1 MASYKRQQMSVLAM
15 NTIAFTACFAVW
27 VMFSIIG
34 IPIKELLE
42 LNETQFGLLIA
53 TPILTGS
60 LMRLPVGMMT
70 DKFGG
75 RIVYFILLLVTIIPL
90 WFIGSATEYWQFLVL
105 GLFVGIAGAS
115 FSVGISYTARWFT
128 KEHQGFA
135 MGIFGAGNAGAA
147 LTKFVAPSLVVLYG
161 WEMVPKVYAVGMFII
176 AVLFWMFTY
185 TDPDHKVGKHVTLR
199 HQLKML
205 RDPRIWK
212 YMQYYSLVFGG
223 FVGLSL
229 WMTKYYISEYGFELK
244 TAALLAAIFVLPSGI
259 IRALGGWFSDKFG
272 AYKVTWWVM
281 WISLICLFFMS
292 YPQTEMIISSL
303 KGQYTVHVGPSVWTF
318 TALLFTL
325 GIAWGFG
332 KASVFKFLSDEYNED
347 IGVASGIVG
356 LAGGMGGFLLPIM
369 FGAMIDITGVNSSVF
384 MLLFGATAVSLIW
397 MHFTFSKDQREK
409 GELAIKDRA
418 YSNCV
423 NLQENPAEY
432 VAARAAVEQAGL
444 LEELVSKY
452 AAARIKAEREARQLK
467 NAPKAAATKAQAA
480 APKAKPAVSKEPVT
494 RKAKPNV
501 SKPDAAKP
509 E

>member
-1 MASYKRQQMSVLAM
+1 MASFKRQQMSVLAM

-34 IPIKELLE
+34 IPIKELLA
-42 LNETQFGLLIA
+42 LNDTQFGLLVA

-60 LMRLPVGMMT
+60 LTRLPVGIMT

-75 RIVYFILLLVTIIPL
+75 RIVYFILLLTTILPL
-90 WFIGSATEYWQFLVL
+90 WFIGSATQYWQFLVL

-115 FSVGISYTARWFT
+115 FSVGIAYTARWFT
-128 KEHQGFA
+128 KENQGFA

-147 LTKFVAPSLVVLYG
+147 LTKFVAPSLVVAYG
-161 WEMVPKVYAVGMFII
+161 WEMVPKVYAVAMFVV

-185 TDPDHKVGKHVTLR
+185 TDPDHKVSKSVTLR
-199 HQLKML
+199 QQLRLL

-229 WMTKYYISEYGFELK
+229 WMTKYYISEYGFDIK
-244 TAALLAAIFVLPSGI
+244 TAALLAAIFVLPSGV

-281 WISLICLFFMS
+281 WISIVCLFFMS
-292 YPQTEMIISSL
+292 YPQTEM
-303 KGQYTVHVGPSVWTF
+303 TVKTLNGDYSMHVGLNVWAF

-332 KASVFKFLSDEYNED
+332 KASVFKFLSDEFYDD

-369 FGAMIDITGVNSSVF
+369 FGALIDITGVNSSVF
-384 MLLFGATAVSLIW
+384 MLLYGATAVSLIW
-397 MHFTFSKDQREK
+397 MHFTFAKDQHEQDEAAALLREH
-409 GELAIKDRA
+409 DRFA
-418 YSNCV
+418 R
-423 NLQENPAEY
+423 LQESPAEY
-432 VAARAAVEQAGL
+432 VAARAAVEQADL
-444 LEELVSKY
+444 LEELVAKY
-452 AAARIKAEREARQLK
+452 AKARVNAEREARKLRK
-467 NAPKAAATKAQAA
+467 L
-480 APKAKPAVSKEPVT
+480 SK
-494 RKAKPNV
+494 
-501 SKPDAAKP
+501 
-509 E
+509 